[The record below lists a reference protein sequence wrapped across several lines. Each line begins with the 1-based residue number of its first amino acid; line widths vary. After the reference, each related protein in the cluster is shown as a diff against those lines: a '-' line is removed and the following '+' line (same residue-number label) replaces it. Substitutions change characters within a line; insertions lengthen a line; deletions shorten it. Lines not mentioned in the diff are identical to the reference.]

1 MQRKTLRSIV
11 RYLFRNFSHL
21 QVVGLENL
29 PSEGSYILAVN
40 HLGRLDAPL
49 VFSLIERERLTALVA
64 DKYLSRPF
72 FRWLVNQVDGIW
84 INREEAD
91 IQALKKARDY
101 LKTGGVLG
109 IAPEGTRSH
118 TGELQEAKTGVAYL
132 ADKAGVAVIP
142 VGISGTQKAISE
154 LIRFRRPRIKIVFGK
169 PVLLPPIERSTRARD
184 LQRNSDEIMCR
195 IAALLPVEYR
205 GVYKD
210 HPRMYELLADPTD
223 MLRASDTSAA
233 LSVNRARSG
242 QGSASGSDHKPS
254 E

>member
-11 RYLFRNFSHL
+11 RFLFGTFSHL
-21 QVVGLENL
+21 QVIGLDNL
-29 PSEGSYILAVN
+29 PPEESYILAVN

-72 FRWLVNQVDGIW
+72 FRWVVNQVDGIW

-91 IQALKKARDY
+91 IQALKAARDY
-101 LKTGGVLG
+101 LKAGGVLG
-109 IAPEGTRSH
+109 IAPEGTRSQ

-132 ADKAGVAVIP
+132 ADKANVPVIP
-142 VGISGTQKAISE
+142 VGISGTQKAIHE
-154 LIRFRRPRIKIVFGK
+154 LLRFHRPRIRIIFDQ
-169 PVLLPPIERSTRARD
+169 PVNLPPIERSTRAQD

-195 IAALLPVEYR
+195 IAVLLPAEYR

-210 HPRMYELLADPTD
+210 HPRLRELLEGQADPV
-223 MLRASDTSAA
+223 S
-233 LSVNRARSG
+233 
-242 QGSASGSDHKPS
+242 P
-254 E
+254 